1 MDPEE
6 TRKPVLDAL
15 NRFYA
20 PMPADDLVMV
30 LALATGVEHDEEA
43 LTALAAADRAEFS
56 AGAERPVWIC
66 PALEY
71 SGGEASDEFL
81 TRSDWPMR
89 ARVVR
94 GVLSESQE
102 LWLLKQF
109 VSLKWSGEYPP
120 SRHLDR
126 LHERIVDLSI
136 HVPRERLAE
145 KKADRG
151 GRYDL
156 LELWWEIAEDRHG
169 ELVRQ
174 ERIAQAGVI
183 GELERLPLPERFF
196 GAGRYCRR
204 DP

>member
-1 MDPEE
+1 
-6 TRKPVLDAL
+6 
-15 NRFYA
+15 
-20 PMPADDLVMV
+20 MV
-30 LALATGVEHDEEA
+30 LALPTGVEYDEEA

-71 SGGEASDEFL
+71 DGGEANDEFL
-81 TRSDWPMR
+81 TRPDWPMR

-94 GVLSESQE
+94 EVLSESDE

-109 VSLKWSGEYPP
+109 ISLKWSAKYPP

-126 LHERIVDLSI
+126 LHERIGDLSI
-136 HVPRERLAE
+136 HVPPERLAE

-156 LELWWEIAEDRHG
+156 LELWWEIAEDRFG
-169 ELVRQ
+169 ELVRH
-174 ERIAQAGVI
+174 ERIAQAGAI
-183 GELERLPLPERFF
+183 GKLERLPLPARLF
-196 GAGRYCRR
+196 GA
-204 DP
+204 